1 MKRLIAFLL
10 LLILCFI
17 LTACGGPSKEE
28 NGTARIKEIYRY
40 NNADY
45 QTIIFEDS
53 ETGVLYFWHRDVYC
67 AGITPM
73 YNPDGT
79 LATNN

>member
-1 MKRLIAFLL
+1 MKRLITCFLL
-10 LLILCFI
+10 LMICI
-17 LTACGGPSKEE
+17 ALTACGGPSKEE

-40 NNADY
+40 RDMDY
-45 QTIIFEDS
+45 QTIIFEDT
-53 ETGVLYFWHRDVYC
+53 ETGVLYFWHKDYYC